1 MIQVTN
7 RQTSMLSQSKALPSA
22 EKSEGTV
29 QTQQPEEKGAGPAA
43 VFTPSTEAKG
53 LMTQAASAEDAQQAS
68 DDASSSAQPVASDSD
83 DEKHVKTYSSS
94 EKADKEIAKLKEKQ
108 QELEAK
114 LDRTSDSAQQTKL
127 QKEID
132 AVKQE
137 LSQKDT
143 ESYRRENATFWESE
157 I

>member
-1 MIQVTN
+1 MGFGETIVLIVAIVVIGRVMSGGRWN
-7 RQTSMLSQSKALPSA
+7 RETRRWERSSPDNPYVRSA
-22 EKSEGTV
+22 
-29 QTQQPEEKGAGPAA
+29 AN
-43 VFTPSTEAKG
+43 
-53 LMTQAASAEDAQQAS
+53 
-68 DDASSSAQPVASDSD
+68 
-83 DEKHVKTYSSS
+83 DEVPLLR
-94 EKADKEIAKLKEKQ
+94 KEIAKLKEKQ

-132 AVKQE
+132 AVEQE